1 MVAGVQSVS
10 APSLKDML
18 RFLEQDSRNPAL
30 LTDAATLAFETGDL
44 TLVADLIARAEALGS
59 LSSTILNL
67 KGLLAMAEQRFD
79 DADGIFTA
87 LRENDAANPAL
98 RFNHAWSKA
107 MLRDYQGAL
116 DLLDEG
122 ALQASPQTPALK
134 VRLLH
139 HLGRL
144 DDALAVGR
152 QMLDRNPRDQ
162 GLAGALASAAI
173 DSEQP
178 ELAARYARQAGD
190 NADGLVAIGT
200 LALRQQDAVASLES
214 FDRALRI
221 SPDNPRALIG
231 KGLSLLAGGDK
242 EGVQAID
249 RGAELFRTHI
259 GSWVAAG
266 WGHFLASNHGAARAR
281 FQRALE
287 IDDNFAESHGGLAVL
302 DVIEGHNDEARRQ
315 TEIALRLDRN
325 CFGAALAKSLLLQQR
340 GHPQMARKVVD
351 MALASPIG
359 PNGETLTQMLTRFGA
374 DLPH

>member
-18 RFLEQDSRNPAL
+18 RFLEQDPHNQAL
-30 LTDAATLAFETGDL
+30 LTDAATLAFDRGDVAL
-44 TLVADLIARAEALGS
+44 AADLIARAEALGP
-59 LSSTILNL
+59 LSGALQNL
-67 KGLLAMAEQRFD
+67 KGLLAMAGRRFD
-79 DADGIFTA
+79 DADRIFSS
-87 LRENDAANPAL
+87 LRENGADDAAL
-98 RFNHAWSKA
+98 RFNSAWSKA

-116 DLLDEG
+116 DQLDER
-122 ALQASPQTPALK
+122 AMQTSPQAPALK
-134 VRLLH
+134 IRLLH

-144 DDALAVGR
+144 DDALALGR
-152 QMLDRNPRDQ
+152 QMLERNPRDQ

-173 DSEQP
+173 DAEQP
-178 ELAARYARQAGD
+178 ELAAQYARQAGD
-190 NADGLVAIGT
+190 NAEGLAAIGT
-200 LALRQQDAVASLES
+200 LALRQQDAAASLES

-242 EGVQAID
+242 DGVQAID

-266 WGHFLASNHGAARAR
+266 WGHFLAGDHGAARAR

-302 DVIEGHNDEARRQ
+302 DAMEGRKDDARRQ

-325 CFGAALAKSLLLQQR
+325 CFGAALAKSLLLEQQ

-359 PNGETLTQMLTRFGA
+359 PNGETLTQMLARFGRG
-374 DLPH
+374 LPH